1 MSCYGQANNSQ
12 TNNINESFTY
22 TIQSIALLLLR
33 GKSWCDGK
41 DIFVGSKNASGIR
54 RHPSQLHMITLIR
67 EPSIIFL
74 KAFWCAMFASQ
85 LLRLIGERKSWG
97 LLCSMQGRAENSCN
111 YCFLN
116 QKDDLRLLWLWK
128 LLIKLRRSGRRHF
141 CIAKSSFKD
150 LDHKISET
158 RIWGVLTST
167 PVTLSFTLSMK
178 VARNAGSL
186 L

>member
-1 MSCYGQANNSQ
+1 MSCYGQANNSR
-12 TNNINESFTY
+12 TNNINWI
-22 TIQSIALLLLR
+22 IQIYYPSCCLEVNHDVMEKTFMLA
-33 GKSWCDGK
+33 
-41 DIFVGSKNASGIR
+41 SKM
-54 RHPSQLHMITLIR
+54 HMITLIR
-67 EPSIIFL
+67 EPSVIFL
-74 KAFWCAMFASQ
+74 KAFWGTVFASQ

-128 LLIKLRRSGRRHF
+128 LLIKLRRSGRRLF

-158 RIWGVLTST
+158 RILGVLTST
-167 PVTLSFTLSMK
+167 PVALSHEGSKKCGLSPIDP
-178 VARNAGSL
+178 
-186 L
+186 

>member
-1 MSCYGQANNSQ
+1 
-12 TNNINESFTY
+12 
-22 TIQSIALLLLR
+22 
-33 GKSWCDGK
+33 
-41 DIFVGSKNASGIR
+41 
-54 RHPSQLHMITLIR
+54 MITLIR

-74 KAFWCAMFASQ
+74 KDFWCAMFASQ

-116 QKDDLRLLWLWK
+116 QKDDPRLLWLWK

-186 L
+186 LQTSSWPRMFSFWSITAPAQWFDAEIWWENQNAETWSESI